1 MGINRALAPLALTIG
16 FGVGTALAVNE
27 VGELNQEADRIQA
40 CLNSKDTQIPFC
52 YEYPMQSNEII
63 TLRNTADTFGY
74 LGWFAAGVGAV
85 CCITTLKIVE
95 DDIPFKTNSTSE
107 KE

>member
-63 TLRNTADTFGY
+63 TLRKYCRYFW
-74 LGWFAAGVGAV
+74 LLRMV
-85 CCITTLKIVE
+85 CCWRGSGLLYNNIE
-95 DDIPFKTNSTSE
+95 NC
-107 KE
+107 